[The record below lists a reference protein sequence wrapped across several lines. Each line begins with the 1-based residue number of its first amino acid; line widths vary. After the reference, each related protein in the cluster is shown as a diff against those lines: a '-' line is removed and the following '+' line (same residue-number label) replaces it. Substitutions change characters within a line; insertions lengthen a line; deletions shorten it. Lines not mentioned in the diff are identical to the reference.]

1 MGLEEEDDAVDEEIG
16 NLDDC
21 GVDIATEPGLEILDL
36 FLLVFKSC
44 SDTFLRL
51 FAEASISESLSAV
64 LEGMAGLLG

>member
-1 MGLEEEDDAVDEEIG
+1 MGREEDEDVVDEAIG

-44 SDTFLRL
+44 SDTLRRL
-51 FAEASISESLSAV
+51 LAEASISESLSAV
-64 LEGMAGLLG
+64 LEGIAGLPG